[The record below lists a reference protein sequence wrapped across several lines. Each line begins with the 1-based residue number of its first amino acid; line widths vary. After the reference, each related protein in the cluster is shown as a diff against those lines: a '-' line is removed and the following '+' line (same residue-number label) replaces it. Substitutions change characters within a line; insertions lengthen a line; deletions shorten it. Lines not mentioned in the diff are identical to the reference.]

1 MTGAGEPG
9 CLHLPGKSPS
19 LTVCLLCRSL
29 SAQSCYLSLSEV
41 DTLFCIAVLLLV
53 FHTLLETNRHFT
65 LKVVSSVEW
74 EWRNWLQFFIPE
86 YRLCHQS
93 SACLNPWA
101 VSWVCLVFVF
111 CSAFA
116 LWLFSCTCFV
126 RQYFPA
132 HDSLDNIFLHM
143 IHWTI
148 FSCTWFIG
156 QYFPAHAVLD
166 NIFLHMIHWTFSCTW
181 FIGQYFPA
189 HDSLDNIFLHMIHW
203 TIFSCMRF
211 IGQYFPA
218 RAVSD
223 NIFLHMI
230 HWAIFS
236 CTWFIGQYFPAPDSL
251 DNIFL
256 HMIHWTIFSC
266 TCCVRQ
272 YFFLH
277 EV

>member
-166 NIFLHMIHWTFSCTW
+166 NIFS
-181 FIGQYFPA
+181 Y
-189 HDSLDNIFLHMIHW
+189 
-203 TIFSCMRF
+203 MRF
-211 IGQYFPA
+211 RNVIILSAEWCYNRFSIRIGP
-218 RAVSD
+218 RVHAVELYIDISMNGMCYGATVACSYSD
-223 NIFLHMI
+223 
-230 HWAIFS
+230 
-236 CTWFIGQYFPAPDSL
+236 
-251 DNIFL
+251 
-256 HMIHWTIFSC
+256 
-266 TCCVRQ
+266 
-272 YFFLH
+272 
-277 EV
+277 